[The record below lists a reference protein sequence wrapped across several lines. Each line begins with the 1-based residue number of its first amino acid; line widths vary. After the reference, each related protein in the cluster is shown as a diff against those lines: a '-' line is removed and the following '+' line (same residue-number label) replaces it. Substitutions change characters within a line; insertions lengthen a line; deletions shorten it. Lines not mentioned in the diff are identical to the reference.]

1 MKIFLRLLRFLSPF
15 RWHVTLAILLGCV
28 MIASNIGL
36 LGMAAYLI
44 AAAALGPLIVMLT
57 LPTYIVRLMGVTR
70 AVSRY
75 GERLQTHNVTFH
87 LLARLRTWV
96 YSRLEPL
103 APAHLLT
110 YRSGDLLTRL
120 VADVEELQNV
130 YLRVVSPIITAV
142 IICLLTFGL
151 FSIFSTMLAWV
162 ALTFLVITG
171 FGVPLLAGAL
181 ASGLGKRQLGLRAE
195 LKVQMVDG
203 IQGVQD
209 LLAYGRAG
217 DQRQKIV
224 ALDKELKRVQQRLA
238 YISGLQ
244 QALNDALMNLA
255 LWAILILA
263 IPLVTTRFINGVYLG
278 FLTLVILAS
287 FEAVQ
292 PLAQTFQFLGH
303 SLAAGERLFR
313 ITDATPTVI
322 ESASPVPVPLWNGHY
337 VRRCGGGV
345 DAGRDTCP
353 PGRVPLCSNALH
365 ESVDCT
371 NLEFDQVSFAYTPIE
386 SEVLHEIS
394 FEVRPGKRVAIV
406 GPSGSGKSTLMRLAL
421 RLWDP
426 TKGMIRLNGQN
437 ISMLA
442 LDALRDRIGVV
453 AQDTYLFN
461 DTIRGNLLL
470 ARPGASDDELAQ
482 VLDQAQLNEFVR
494 QLPRGLE
501 TWIGEQGLRLSGG
514 ERQRLAIARALLK
527 DAPIL
532 ILDEITAN
540 LDPLTEGALLDSL
553 DGLMQGRTTLMM
565 THRLIAMERVDEIL
579 VLDHGQIRERGT
591 HEQLLASRGL
601 YRQMYDI
608 QAGNSVWGTG
618 NQGAAAPWRWECG
631 GVPQTSFFPPEFDIT
646 L

>member
-1 MKIFLRLLRFLSPF
+1 MKIFLRLLSFLSPF

-75 GERLQTHNVTFH
+75 RERLQAHSVTFRV
-87 LLARLRTWV
+87 LARLRTWV

-120 VADVEELQNV
+120 VADVDELQNV
-130 YLRVVSPIITAV
+130 YLRVVSPVITA
-142 IICLLTFGL
+142 IIIGLVTFGL
-151 FSIFSTMLAWV
+151 FSIFSTMLAWI
-162 ALTFLVITG
+162 ALTFLIIAG

-181 ASGLGKRQLGLRAE
+181 AHGLGKRQLALRAQ
-195 LKVQMVDG
+195 LKAQIVDS

-217 DQRQKIV
+217 DQRQKITT
-224 ALDKELKRVQQRLA
+224 LDNELKRVQQRMA

-255 LWAILILA
+255 LWVILILA
-263 IPLVTTRFINGVYLG
+263 IPLVTTRFISGVYLG
-278 FLTLVILAS
+278 FLALIILAS

-303 SLAAGERLFR
+303 SVAAGERLFR

-322 ESASPVPVPLWNGHY
+322 ESASPVPVPVSVG
-337 VRRCGGGV
+337 
-345 DAGRDTCP
+345 A
-353 PGRVPLCSNALH
+353 RVECSEVGYLSPRQGSTRAACLG
-365 ESVDCT
+365 DRYACT
-371 NLEFDQVSFAYTPIE
+371 NLEFDQVSFAYTPNE

-394 FEVRPGKRVAIV
+394 FQVRPGNCVAIV
-406 GPSGSGKSTLMRLAL
+406 GPSGSGKSTVVRLAL

-426 TKGMIRLNGQN
+426 TQGTIRLNGQN
-437 ISMLA
+437 IRELA
-442 LDALRDRIGVV
+442 LDALRDQIGVV

-461 DTIRGNLLL
+461 DTLRGNLLL
-470 ARPGASDDELAQ
+470 ARPGASDDELVR
-482 VLDQAQLNEFVR
+482 VLDQAQLNEFVH
-494 QLPRGLE
+494 QLPKGLE

-540 LDPLTEGALLDSL
+540 LDPLTEHALLDAL
-553 DGLMQGRTTLMM
+553 DGLMQGRTTLLI
-565 THRLIAMERVDEIL
+565 THRLIAMERMDEIL
-579 VLDHGQIRERGT
+579 VLDYGQIRERGT

-601 YRQMYDI
+601 YQRMFDI
-608 QAGNSVWGTG
+608 QNGI
-618 NQGAAAPWRWECG
+618 
-631 GVPQTSFFPPEFDIT
+631 FI
-646 L
+646 